1 MSAAATDRLV
11 ADAATGAPTPAER
24 AFAASADPD
33 ATFCA
38 QLAHALAQCRP
49 APLPPRDWRTEPF
62 RPLLLGYT
70 GKGNVGADVRVRE
83 IVRQLQAVFAH
94 VAFAPRLAT
103 MGATRIDPVLD
114 TLDALPLGRYFPDLM
129 AAELAR
135 SDGVIAVEGSMF
147 TSKFSDLLSA
157 TFAGGIGYA
166 RRQGRL
172 AIGYGAESGRMS
184 AALERFV
191 QHACADA
198 PLVSRSA
205 ATHAQ
210 LSALGLDS
218 RLGAD
223 SAWTY
228 EPTPRGRDAVR
239 LALRARGWDGRAPV
253 AVVCPMDPFCWPVKP
268 DFARFEA
275 LKAHGLH
282 ADEQYDGV
290 LFHAAPA
297 GAAMRLETYLQ
308 ALAASVRHLRG
319 LGHFVVLVGME
330 TLDGRACAK
339 LAAKLDRPIAAFVSG
354 RCNAE
359 TIVSVL
365 QQAALVVTS
374 RFHASVLALAGRVPT
389 LGIALDERIR
399 NLFTENGLGE
409 WFVAC
414 DAPDLGAR
422 LVDGIDRLRV
432 ADVDATIVHLVQG
445 QVRRFGG
452 MGLVLHDAVR
462 RVHPDFPE
470 SPLPRTWRAFLP
482 PLSPRHEAL
491 LDGVG

>member
-1 MSAAATDRLV
+1 MNALATAAPARE
-11 ADAATGAPTPAER
+11 PTPAER
-24 AFAASADPD
+24 AFAAATDPD

-38 QLAHALAQCRP
+38 QLDQMLAQCQP
-49 APLPPRDWRTEPF
+49 APLPPRDWTRTPF

-83 IVRQLQAVFAH
+83 IVRQLRHVFAH
-94 VAFAPRLAT
+94 VPFAPRLSV

-114 TLDALPLGRYFPDLM
+114 TLDLLPLDRYFPDLM
-129 AAELAR
+129 PGELAA
-135 SDGVIAVEGSMF
+135 SDGVVAVEGSMF

-157 TFAGGIGYA
+157 TFAGALGYA
-166 RRQGRL
+166 RRQGRV

-184 AALERFV
+184 PALEGFV
-191 QHACADA
+191 AAA
-198 PLVSRSA
+198 FAGGPVVSRSA

-228 EPTPRGRDAVR
+228 EPTQRARDAVR
-239 LALRARGWDGRAPV
+239 LVLCARGWDGKAPL
-253 AVVCPMDPFCWPVKP
+253 AVVCPMNPFCWPVRP
-268 DFARFEA
+268 DFARLRA
-275 LKAHGLH
+275 LQEHGLH

-290 LFHAAPA
+290 LFHAAPPGSESA
-297 GAAMRLETYLQ
+297 FERYLA
-308 ALAASVRHLRG
+308 ALADTVRHLRDRG
-319 LGHFVVLVGME
+319 DFVVLVGME

-339 LAAKLDRPIAAFVSG
+339 LAARLGKPVPAFVSG

-365 QQAALVVTS
+365 QAASLVVTS

-399 NLFTENGLGE
+399 NLFTENGLADF
-409 WFVAC
+409 FVAC
-414 DAPDLGAR
+414 DADRLGER
-422 LVDGIDRLRV
+422 LVDGVERLRA
-432 ADVDATIVHLVQG
+432 ADVDATIVRLVQG

-452 MGLVLHDAVR
+452 MGLVLHDEVR
-462 RVHPDFPE
+462 RVHPDFPA

-491 LDGVG
+491 LDGVD